1 MWQPTEKMARWRE
14 LAQKWSRPTKCPAA
28 LILATIQQESGGQ
41 PGVSKYEPGYEREH
55 LARCKEISRA
65 TGLATKDIAT
75 SYGLMQ
81 LMVPTAW
88 GYLSAV
94 DKGAGVITALLD
106 PDKNIRY
113 GAAHLSTKIGN
124 RDITPAVIRDAAG
137 RYNGGGSNSDYARNV
152 FALWQRYDKWLRVN

>member
-113 GAAHLSTKIGN
+113 GAAHLAALIKG
-124 RDITPAVIRDAAG
+124 RPITPAVIRDVAG
-137 RYNGGGSNSDYARNV
+137 KFNGAGSDSAYARNV
-152 FALWQRYDKWLRVN
+152 CALWRKYEEAIK

>member
-1 MWQPTEKMARWRE
+1 MWQPSEKMARWRE

-113 GAAHLSTKIGN
+113 GAAHLAALIKG
-124 RDITPAVIRDAAG
+124 RPITPAVIRDVAG
-137 RYNGGGSNSDYARNV
+137 KFNGAGSDSAYARNV
-152 FALWQRYDKWLRVN
+152 CALWRKYEEAIK